1 MISVVSDSAMS
12 KVLGRIVATSPTMT
26 AGTPTK
32 LKHHVISL
40 VHANIGLVEYSLK

>member
-12 KVLGRIVATSPTMT
+12 NVLGRIEATSPTMI

-32 LKHHVISL
+32 LKHHVISS
-40 VHANIGLVEYSLK
+40 VHANNGLVQHSLT